1 MSPRRR
7 TARCRPHK
15 ARAVPTLK
23 AIYGSHVLAQWEQ
36 YLHTSAPT
44 ELEALPVAYGATLL
58 LYDVLVWNEA
68 AQDGDTADGRR
79 KTAIAHLSTIMLRTS
94 RACIRVIALGY

>member
-7 TARCRPHK
+7 TARRRPRK

-23 AIYGSHVLAQWEQ
+23 AIYGSHVVAQWEQ

-68 AQDGDTADGRR
+68 AQDGDTATVDGKQRLLTCLRSCSARR
-79 KTAIAHLSTIMLRTS
+79 G
-94 RACIRVIALGY
+94 RAFE